1 MGVITSYFDTEEQAL
16 RPVPYTW
23 ADLATNDTQW
33 EDALSWNAYNDDS
46 AVTTTTDSTADFI
59 QYITPITDFG
69 RIADVNPLCEIDT
82 SGDGDVQIE
91 VYAADSIDSSTLLPG
106 DPVFTTAT
114 SGTSPVA
121 VRGRFFMWII
131 KKFDVEGDA
140 RIRSVRTEV
149 FDTFQQ
155 ETVNGNSTNFD
166 GSIEERLAPLTKSY
180 SKLLNLS
187 GGAQKTSEVHPFITV
202 NDLSNPGQ
210 ARFTVFDL
218 TDTTAIDSSTRRGL
232 GDIADAG
239 TSPSVVNNTHVN
251 ENAYAY
257 KWAPAGIE
265 FNVLN
270 ADEDTG
276 NFFGNTTVTDTDDEL
291 THGFSTVQTGE
302 FTYEFWIKIH
312 GSKAGIDTG
321 DPNFSNPDHFLEITG
336 LALKL
341 QFQVESGNMN
351 LFSSYGGASFQQ
363 IGTSSV
369 IQQGGSVVGGTFVY
383 IRVLRDGS
391 NNLKVAFA
399 DGGTGS
405 LTEETVATSVTRD
418 VGSDTIKV
426 GDLGTGTTASVFM
439 DDIRLSNTART
450 NTSAPSSPL
459 TVDSNTKMLVN
470 GTLISNQEIT
480 VREMVPVNAVVSLLV
495 TGLPKMTVDSDSGSI
510 QNA

>member
-82 SGDGDVQIE
+82 SGDGDVLIE

-114 SGTSPVA
+114 SLTG
-121 VRGRFFMWII
+121 VRGRFFMWVI

-140 RIRSVRTEV
+140 RIRSVRTEIY
-149 FDTFQQ
+149 DTLQQ
-155 ETVNGNSTNFD
+155 EAVNGNSTDFD

-187 GGAQKTSEVHPFITV
+187 GGARRTTGVHPFITV
-202 NDLSNPGQ
+202 NDISNPAQ

-218 TDTTAIDSSTRRGL
+218 TNTSTVDSSSTFVV
-232 GDIADAG
+232 GDIAGAG
-239 TSPSVVNNTHVN
+239 TDPSVVNNTHVN

-265 FNVLN
+265 FNVLT
-270 ADEDTG
+270 ADPSTG
-276 NFFGNTTVTDTDDEL
+276 NFYGSTSVADTDDEL
-291 THGFSTVQTGE
+291 THGFSTVQTGV

-312 GSKAGIDTG
+312 GSGAGIDNV
-321 DPNFSNPDHFLEITG
+321 DSNYSNPDHFLEITG

-341 QFQVESGNMN
+341 KFAINGGNIQ
-351 LFSSYGGASFQQ
+351 LHSSYGGAAFQQ
-363 IGTSSV
+363 IGSQPIV
-369 IQQGGSVVGGTFVY
+369 FAGRGDIGGTFMY

-399 DGGTGS
+399 QGGDGA
-405 LTEETVATSVTRD
+405 LTEETVASSVTRD

-439 DDIRLSNTART
+439 DDIRLSDTART
-450 NTSAPSSPL
+450 NTSAPTDPF
-459 TVDSNTKMLVN
+459 TVDGNTKMLVN
-470 GTLISNQEIT
+470 GTVGSSTIEVT
-480 VREMVPVNAVVSLLV
+480 EMVPVNATVSLLV
-495 TGLPKMTVDSDSGSI
+495 TGLPKMVIDSDSGSI

>member
-33 EDALSWNAYNDDS
+33 EDALTWNAYNDDS
-46 AVTTTTDSTADFI
+46 AVNTTTDSTADFI

-82 SGDGDVQIE
+82 SGDGAVAIE

-114 SGTSPVA
+114 SSTSPVG

-149 FDTFQQ
+149 SDTLQQ

-187 GGAQKTSEVHPFITV
+187 GGAKKTLNVTPFITV
-202 NDLSNPGQ
+202 NDLSNPAQ

-218 TDTTAIDSSTRRGL
+218 TRTESVDSSSSVGI
-232 GDIADAG
+232 GDIAGAG
-239 TSPSVVNNTHVN
+239 TSPSIVNNTHVN
-251 ENAYAY
+251 DNAYAY

-291 THGFSTVQTGE
+291 THGFSTVSTGE

-312 GSKAGIDTG
+312 GSQAGLSV
-321 DPNFSNPDHFLEITG
+321 DPNYSNPDHFLEITG

-341 QFQVESGNMN
+341 KFSVSAGN
-351 LFSSYGGASFQQ
+351 LLLQSSYGGAAYQQ
-363 IGTSSV
+363 IGSSAV
-369 IQQGGSVVGGTFVY
+369 VDASQAEIGGSFMY

-399 DGGTGS
+399 LAGS
-405 LTEETVATSVTRD
+405 LTEETVATSVTRN

-426 GDLGTGTTASVFM
+426 GDLGTGSTASVFM
-439 DDIRLSNTART
+439 DDIRLSDTART
-450 NTSAPSSPL
+450 NTSAPTDPF
-459 TVDSNTKMLVN
+459 TVDGNTKMLVN
-470 GTLISNQEIT
+470 GQTGSSTTE
-480 VREMVPVNAVVSLLV
+480 VSEMVPVNAVVSLLI
-495 TGLPKMTVDSDSGSI
+495 TGLPKMVVDSDSGSI